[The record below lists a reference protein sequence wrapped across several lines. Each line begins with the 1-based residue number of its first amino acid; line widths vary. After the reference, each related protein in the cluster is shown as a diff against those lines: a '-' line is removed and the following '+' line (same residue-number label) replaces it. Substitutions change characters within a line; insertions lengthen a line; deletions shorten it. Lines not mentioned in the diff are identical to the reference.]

1 MKIFFGT
8 NNPGKLRE
16 VQDMLGAQFEV
27 LSFRDLDEPFDV
39 EETEHTFEGN
49 AGLKARAF
57 FERTGLPCFADDSG
71 LEVDAL
77 GGAPGVYSARY
88 SGPGATN
95 QSNNEK
101 LIKELQGK
109 TERTARYRVVIAFY
123 DGKEMAFFEGKV
135 EGEILEAPRGDGGF
149 GYDPYF
155 MPEGYDITFAEMP
168 AEEKHKISHRG
179 KAVRA
184 LARMLNEKL

>member
-16 VQDMLGAQFEV
+16 IQDMLGEQFQV
-27 LSFRDLDEPFDV
+27 LSFRDLDEPIDV

-49 AGLKARAF
+49 AALKAKAF
-57 FERTGLPCFADDSG
+57 YEQTGLPCFADDSG

-88 SGPGATN
+88 SGPDATN

-101 LIKELQGK
+101 LIQELEGI
-109 TERTARYRVVIAFY
+109 TNRTARYRVVIAFY
-123 DGKEMAFFEGKV
+123 DGKEMSFFEGKV
-135 EGEILEAPRGDGGF
+135 EGEILETPRGEGGF

-155 MPEGYDITFAEMP
+155 KPEGYDITFAEMP

-184 LARMLNEKL
+184 LVKMLNERH